1 MVVVV
6 VVVSSRNRLNRLP
19 AQPFPAQPNPAQP
32 IPAFNPSCFNFCL
45 IGLLRILP
53 YATFASC
60 VFYLLRNPPDSS
72 FSRLSSST

>member
-1 MVVVV
+1 MVVVVV
-6 VVVSSRNRLNRLP
+6 VVVSSRDRLNRLP
-19 AQPFPAQPNPAQP
+19 AQPIPAQP

-45 IGLLRILP
+45 IGLLQILP

-60 VFYLLRNPPDSS
+60 VFYLLRIPPDFS

>member
-6 VVVSSRNRLNRLP
+6 VVVSSRNRLHRLP
-19 AQPFPAQPNPAQP
+19 AQPIPVQP
-32 IPAFNPSCFNFCL
+32 IHAFNPSCFNFCL

-60 VFYLLRNPPDSS
+60 VFYLLRILPDFS

>member
-6 VVVSSRNRLNRLP
+6 VVVVAVVVSSRNRLNRL
-19 AQPFPAQPNPAQP
+19 PAQP

-60 VFYLLRNPPDSS
+60 VFYLLRIPPDFS
-72 FSRLSSST
+72 FSHLSSSS